1 MMGTFQPI
9 SFAFVAAGVAQQARL
24 ALCRFQPSQENAKKP
39 SWEGHGGE
47 IAGKGLSLPITES
60 KYWESRYALTKLVLT
75 REDKSTLV
83 INDATVNIPQEKH
96 IIRTQLVGLGG
107 TIKEYICL
115 GDYSISLSVGIVAVR
130 DGVIVD
136 EYPEAGIRE
145 VKKFLDENQAV
156 KVSSTFFELFGISR
170 IVVSRF
176 SLNQETWSN
185 RQTIDV
191 RAFSDEDYV
200 IKCTEY

>member
-24 ALCRFQPSQENAKKP
+24 SLCRFQPSQENAKKP

-83 INDATVNIPQEKH
+83 INDATVNISQEKH

-130 DGVIVD
+130 DEIG
-136 EYPEAGIRE
+136 
-145 VKKFLDENQAV
+145 
-156 KVSSTFFELFGISR
+156 
-170 IVVSRF
+170 
-176 SLNQETWSN
+176 
-185 RQTIDV
+185 
-191 RAFSDEDYV
+191 RAHV
-200 IKCTEY
+200 

>member
-1 MMGTFQPI
+1 
-9 SFAFVAAGVAQQARL
+9 
-24 ALCRFQPSQENAKKP
+24 
-39 SWEGHGGE
+39 
-47 IAGKGLSLPITES
+47 
-60 KYWESRYALTKLVLT
+60 
-75 REDKSTLV
+75 
-83 INDATVNIPQEKH
+83 
-96 IIRTQLVGLGG
+96 
-107 TIKEYICL
+107 
-115 GDYSISLSVGIVAVR
+115 VAVR

>member
-1 MMGTFQPI
+1 M
-9 SFAFVAAGVAQQARL
+9 
-24 ALCRFQPSQENAKKP
+24 
-39 SWEGHGGE
+39 
-47 IAGKGLSLPITES
+47 
-60 KYWESRYALTKLVLT
+60 
-75 REDKSTLV
+75 
-83 INDATVNIPQEKH
+83 
-96 IIRTQLVGLGG
+96 
-107 TIKEYICL
+107 
-115 GDYSISLSVGIVAVR
+115 GIVAVR
-130 DGVIVD
+130 DVVIVD